1 MRFAAF
7 LSRRRAAA
15 VLLIA
20 AAAGLATISAGA
32 GESLDHGLRNLRDA
46 ARLHPAS
53 GEIHIVEIDAR
64 SIDTF
69 DRWPW
74 PRSIHG
80 AAIDKLREAGVRS
93 IAFDVDFSRPSDARQ
108 DAAMA
113 AALKRAGGTV
123 VLPAFRQHASSQDMA
138 TVEAQPLSIFAD
150 HAFLAGANVSTDP
163 DGYLRRMPFGIDTGG
178 VPRPSLSAMLAE
190 ATGAAGT
197 SFAIDYSID
206 PKSIPRHSL
215 IDLIRGKVDPR
226 VLKGKRVIVGSTAV
240 ELGDRYLVPR
250 YGITDGVVV
259 QALGGE
265 TLLAGPPAAEWGGAW
280 GLAIALLLLLAA
292 TRARTGPKRLGWI
305 GGAAAT
311 ILFLP
316 LIGETALRSTL
327 AVAPA
332 LAGLA
337 AAALGETAALVA
349 ERHRQRVRTDS
360 LTGLPNLSGLE
371 ADSAGLG
378 AISVHAARL
387 DEFAAVASALG
398 PAATASLVL
407 RLADRLRFAT
417 GERTIYRIE
426 DGTLAWLEES
436 EPSDGEMEALAAV
449 MRAPVEC
456 GPVVDVAVHF
466 GVAAGRGDAARQAA
480 ADASHAA
487 LQAARRGLRW
497 LAFSGDQSEAVKR
510 NLGLLAELDRA
521 IAEGQLWN
529 AYQAKLDL
537 RTGEVAG
544 AEALV
549 RWNHPELGALS
560 PDSFIPLIEEN
571 KRAGDL
577 TLHIARQALAD
588 AHAWEEAG
596 HRLHVAVNISASLLH
611 ERGFIASLARV
622 LEASGLPPERVTFE
636 VTETAAMSSPEA
648 GICALETLRS
658 LGVGVSIDDYGTGQS
673 SLSYLQ
679 KLPATELKIDMSFV
693 STLSSEP
700 RNAIMVRSTIAMA
713 HELGLEVVAEGVED
727 EATLRLL
734 ASMKCDIAQGYH
746 IGRPASAAEFLARLA
761 EPQHTDR
768 FSGDSRRF
776 A

>member
-1 MRFAAF
+1 
-7 LSRRRAAA
+7 
-15 VLLIA
+15 
-20 AAAGLATISAGA
+20 
-32 GESLDHGLRNLRDA
+32 
-46 ARLHPAS
+46 
-53 GEIHIVEIDAR
+53 
-64 SIDTF
+64 
-69 DRWPW
+69 
-74 PRSIHG
+74 
-80 AAIDKLREAGVRS
+80 
-93 IAFDVDFSRPSDARQ
+93 
-108 DAAMA
+108 
-113 AALKRAGGTV
+113 
-123 VLPAFRQHASSQDMA
+123 
-138 TVEAQPLSIFAD
+138 
-150 HAFLAGANVSTDP
+150 
-163 DGYLRRMPFGIDTGG
+163 
-178 VPRPSLSAMLAE
+178 
-190 ATGAAGT
+190 
-197 SFAIDYSID
+197 
-206 PKSIPRHSL
+206 
-215 IDLIRGKVDPR
+215 
-226 VLKGKRVIVGSTAV
+226 
-240 ELGDRYLVPR
+240 
-250 YGITDGVVV
+250 
-259 QALGGE
+259 
-265 TLLAGPPAAEWGGAW
+265 
-280 GLAIALLLLLAA
+280 
-292 TRARTGPKRLGWI
+292 
-305 GGAAAT
+305 
-311 ILFLP
+311 
-316 LIGETALRSTL
+316 
-327 AVAPA
+327 
-332 LAGLA
+332 
-337 AAALGETAALVA
+337 
-349 ERHRQRVRTDS
+349 
-360 LTGLPNLSGLE
+360 
-371 ADSAGLG
+371 
-378 AISVHAARL
+378 L

-456 GPVVDVAVHF
+456 GPVVDVAVHC

-611 ERGFIASLARV
+611 E
-622 LEASGLPPERVTFE
+622 
-636 VTETAAMSSPEA
+636 
-648 GICALETLRS
+648 
-658 LGVGVSIDDYGTGQS
+658 
-673 SLSYLQ
+673 
-679 KLPATELKIDMSFV
+679 
-693 STLSSEP
+693 
-700 RNAIMVRSTIAMA
+700 
-713 HELGLEVVAEGVED
+713 LGLEVVAEGVED